1 MHHSLDTRLA
11 LAAALPIMGT
21 AATAIAADP
30 PAVDKPAVD
39 KAFETLKTYDYGQDR
54 NLLKPIDDIV
64 VATHGDAAA
73 RKKLEKSLAD
83 ALKGNV
89 TRDAADYVC
98 RTLRH
103 RHGGVGPALVGLL
116 AERDLSHMARYA
128 LQAIPAPEAAQALR
142 DALATLNAELKV
154 GVIGSLGVRRD
165 AESVPALAAL
175 LRSAADIMVVCAAAH
190 ALGTIGTPM
199 AGEALGLL
207 LKQPPESAEQA
218 ATDSCLLCAE
228 QLLADGHK
236 AEAKQIYQALTGEK
250 QPKLVRLAAAR
261 GLLNVAGKKD

>member
-1 MHHSLDTRLA
+1 MHHPLDTRLA
-11 LAAALPIMGT
+11 VAPALPIMG
-21 AATAIAADP
+21 AAAALAADP
-30 PAVDKPAVD
+30 PAVDKAAVD
-39 KAFETLKTYDYGQDR
+39 KAMETLKTYDYGQDR
-54 NLLKPIDDIV
+54 NLLKPIDDAVI
-64 VATHGDAAA
+64 ATHGDAAA
-73 RKKLEKSLAD
+73 RKDLEIRLAGV
-83 ALKGNV
+83 LKGNV

-98 RTLRH
+98 RTLRVI
-103 RHGGVGPALVGLL
+103 GTAESVPALAGLL

-142 DALATLNAELKV
+142 DAMAALNAELEV

-175 LRSAADIMVVCAAAH
+175 LSAADLEVVRAAAY
-190 ALGTIGTPM
+190 ALGTIGAPA
-199 AGEALGLL
+199 AGEALGQLV
-207 LKQPPESAEQA
+207 KKPPKGAEQA
-218 ATDSCLLCAE
+218 ATNSCLLCAD

-236 AEAKQIYQALTGEK
+236 AEAKLIYQALMGGK